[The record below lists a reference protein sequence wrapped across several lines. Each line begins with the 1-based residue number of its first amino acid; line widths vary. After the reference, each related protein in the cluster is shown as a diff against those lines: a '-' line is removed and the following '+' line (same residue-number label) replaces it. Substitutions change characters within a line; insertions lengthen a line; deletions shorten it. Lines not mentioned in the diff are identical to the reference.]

1 MQILSIL
8 PKRSFR
14 FPWVERFVGN
24 FVAYMIMP
32 NLFNTKSYDPPKSR
46 FFDHFLKVFDF
57 SRKLSSQIW
66 IFSFNRKYESCR
78 VHLLKRLRPIFLLKK
93 LWRLKKFSSI
103 FWLVLK
109 LFIFSRK
116 LPAQIWS
123 FGFNRKYVLWEA
135 PLQKR
140 LCPSYFT
147 LKEGSIREILKIIKK
162 LLKIR
167 KFDFPEGLNL

>member
-1 MQILSIL
+1 MVSSSRRFCGNFCCIFEYAQTFEHKKLWPSE
-8 PKRSFR
+8 KSVFR
-14 FPWVERFVGN
+14 F
-24 FVAYMIMP
+24 
-32 NLFNTKSYDPPKSR
+32 
-46 FFDHFLKVFDF
+46 FFEHFLKLFDF

-93 LWRLKKFSSI
+93 LWRLKKISSI
-103 FWLVLK
+103 FRLVLK

-123 FGFNRKYVLWEA
+123 FGFSRKYVLWEA